1 MARSTFIARSVV
13 VALALAVPAGAAA
26 QHAVPRNDPAPSP
39 SSPSSGSSGSSSS
52 SSSNEGSS
60 PAPAPAPRSS
70 DHASSAPDLPSGN
83 RVRMSES
90 ASRSNPNLTMRVAP
104 EPGGV
109 VSARTQDGVTA
120 SQSVER
126 PARPIYD
133 PVDPSGGR
141 DRSGRPA
148 QGSAVPRGVVGGGDI
163 TFVSFPFYGPWGT
176 WYPWYGSGFGYSLGF
191 VSYNPWYYGA
201 TGWGWGRYGLWY
213 DPFYYP
219 YDSYSYGGGGG
230 GSSHNYDRETPHHG
244 SLRLKASPSSAR
256 VYVDGALAGTVND
269 FNGFSNHLE
278 IEGGPHELKFLAD
291 GYEPKTVNVTVEVDK
306 TITQRV
312 TLKKVK

>member
-39 SSPSSGSSGSSSS
+39 SSSSSESSGSSSS

-60 PAPAPAPRSS
+60 PAPAPAPTPRSS
-70 DHASSAPDLPSGN
+70 EHSPSVPNVPSGN
-83 RVRMSES
+83 RVRMSDS
-90 ASRSNPNLTMRVAP
+90 ASRSNPNLTTRVAP

-109 VSARTQDGVTA
+109 VSARTSQDGVTI
-120 SQSVER
+120 SQTIDR

-201 TGWGWGRYGLWY
+201 TGWGWGRYGLC
-213 DPFYYP
+213 DP
-219 YDSYSYGGGGG
+219 
-230 GSSHNYDRETPHHG
+230 RL
-244 SLRLKASPSSAR
+244 LRRL
-256 VYVDGALAGTVND
+256 
-269 FNGFSNHLE
+269 
-278 IEGGPHELKFLAD
+278 
-291 GYEPKTVNVTVEVDK
+291 
-306 TITQRV
+306 
-312 TLKKVK
+312 